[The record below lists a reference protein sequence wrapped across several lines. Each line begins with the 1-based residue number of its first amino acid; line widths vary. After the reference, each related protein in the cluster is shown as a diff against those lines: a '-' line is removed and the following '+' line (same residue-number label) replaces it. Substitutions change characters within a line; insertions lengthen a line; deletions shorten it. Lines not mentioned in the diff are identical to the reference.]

1 MTRRDKQAGFT
12 LVEILTVLVIIGL
25 MASAVVMTLPREKPA
40 IYAQSEALLTSLN
53 GAAQNSLITGRPHAL
68 AMSKSAFAIYD
79 FENGEWVELRQIERP
94 EGLRAELRKNDV
106 LVKLTDE
113 LVPVAVFEP
122 TGLTTPFVLTLS
134 DLEREETLISSGNGR
149 ITKQESET

>member
-1 MTRRDKQAGFT
+1 MTPRDKQAGFT

-40 IYAQSEALLTSLN
+40 IYAQSEALVTVLN

-68 AMSKSAFAIYD
+68 AMSKTAFAIYD
-79 FENGEWVELRQIERP
+79 FQDGEWLEVKSLPRP
-94 EGLRAELRKNDV
+94 DGVKAELRKNN
-106 LVKLTDE
+106 LAIKLTDD

-122 TGLTTPFVLTLS
+122 TGLATPFELVLS
-134 DLEREETLISSGNGR
+134 DFDREEILVSSGDGR
-149 ITKQESET
+149 VTLQDRET